1 MPPRTTLKDRSRK
14 ARVREN
20 EYRRKMMQLR
30 KLDEISDAQIATL
43 GKIKAA
49 EVKGKPLTT
58 ADLADWKDFQA
69 MGVIREKDGVIIL
82 SSAGTTVVRTTEKS
96 K

>member
-1 MPPRTTLKDRSRK
+1 MPPRTTFRDVNRK
-14 ARVREN
+14 NRVREN
-20 EYRRKMMQLR
+20 EFRRKRLQLR
-30 KLDEISDAQIATL
+30 KLDEITDAQIATL

-58 ADLADWKDFQA
+58 ADIADWKDFQA
-69 MGVIREKDGVIIL
+69 MGVIREKDGIIIL
-82 SSAGTTVVRTTEKS
+82 SSAGNVVISTTEKV